1 MQCPRCGEFEITFT
15 EDDENGYHRF
25 NFLCHYC
32 GLTYETPEGE
42 ETIESAYNKFIED
55 YWNATQEE
63 YDSASASGGG
73 VGHGGVGHG
82 GVEHGEAEKESN
94 DYECTVFCSFHGNI
108 ITPLKD
114 YSDSFNPEFWSGV
127 ELMQSV
133 QLGCLSY
140 TETEELLTGLF
151 SDEIGN
157 KKTQYQQ
164 FVKPFRQKKLVTLE
178 TVNAEINDF
187 LNLINPN
194 PIPTSEPKS
203 DYYQPI
209 LIFVNDLLLE
219 KPKKTCRQIIKKT
232 LDHID
237 SLNKLQPHK
246 YWGYKWFVTHREPE
260 RKGEKYKT
268 LEYLKMNLKKITKCN
283 GLIENLT
290 MWLSEIS
297 ASLEEYHYIYY
308 VRPIETGS
316 IFKIY
321 QHPETQPRQSY
332 SGKKSATDL
341 FNRGVSLIL
350 YPNTKLFAAFE
361 QFCVEATD
369 FFIENGITKEDL
381 YAEFK
386 TKEGSLISSPNMK
399 LFCYWLMETFI
410 KDEKKEEMREI
421 MEKVTHDF
429 NLIDQYSITSVDVFK
444 FVEIID
450 TCLKIGWGETKKIK
464 VIISAC
470 RVADERMNL
479 EINPQT
485 TATEDT
491 QPDWGGGKRR
501 KTRRKRLKS
510 RRRRSRKHK

>member
-42 ETIESAYNKFIED
+42 ETIESAYNKLIDD

-73 VGHGGVGHG
+73 AGHGGG
-82 GVEHGEAEKESN
+82 EKESN
-94 DYECTVFCSFHGNI
+94 EYECTVFCSFHGNI

-114 YSDSFNPEFWSGV
+114 YSDSFNAEFWSGV

-133 QLGCLSY
+133 QFGCLSY

-232 LDHID
+232 LEHID
-237 SLNKLQPHK
+237 ALNKLQPHK

-361 QFCVEATD
+361 TFCVEATD

-450 TCLKIGWGETKKIK
+450 TCLKNGWGETKKIK

-470 RVADERMNL
+470 RVSDERMNL
-479 EINPQT
+479 AINPYT

-491 QPDWGGGKRR
+491 QPDWGGGK